1 MYNRYVSQ
9 GDGSFQRSWVP
20 DQPPRQQRPPQSA
33 PSKPPQPPQQSCPP
47 PPPPQPPAPPGP
59 GSSPLQFLKQL
70 LPKGFD
76 FGDLAI
82 LFLLLLMAGD
92 SKENRDN
99 ALLTMALYFIL

>member
-1 MYNRYVSQ
+1 MYNRYIPQS
-9 GDGSFQRSWVP
+9 DGSFQRNRMP
-20 DQPPRQQRPPQSA
+20 DKSPSPPSVQPVQ
-33 PSKPPQPPQQSCPP
+33 PSPP
-47 PPPPQPPAPPGP
+47 PPPPPGISAPQDSGGP
-59 GSSPLQFLKQL
+59 FGFLKQI

-92 SKENRDN
+92 NKENRDN

>member
-1 MYNRYVSQ
+1 MYNRYVPQS
-9 GDGSFQRSWVP
+9 DGSFQRNRMP
-20 DQPPRQQRPPQSA
+20 DKTPPSGSPP
-33 PSKPPQPPQQSCPP
+33 PPQQQPAQPP
-47 PPPPQPPAPPGP
+47 PPPASMPIIQSSGGP
-59 GSSPLQFLKQL
+59 FGFLKQI

-92 SKENRDN
+92 NKENRDN

>member
-1 MYNRYVSQ
+1 MYNRYVPQS
-9 GDGSFQRSWVP
+9 DGSFQRNRMP
-20 DQPPRQQRPPQSA
+20 DKTPPSG
-33 PSKPPQPPQQSCPP
+33 SP
-47 PPPPQPPAPPGP
+47 PPPPQQPAQPPPPPSMPIIQSNGGP
-59 GSSPLQFLKQL
+59 FGFLKQI

-92 SKENRDN
+92 NKENRDN

>member
-1 MYNRYVSQ
+1 MYNRYIPQS
-9 GDGSFQRSWVP
+9 DGSFQRNRMP
-20 DQPPRQQRPPQSA
+20 D
-33 PSKPPQPPQQSCPP
+33 KPP
-47 PPPPQPPAPPGP
+47 PPPVQQTQPSVPPPPPVISAPQDSGGP
-59 GSSPLQFLKQL
+59 FGFLKQI

-92 SKENRDN
+92 NRENRDN

>member
-1 MYNRYVSQ
+1 M
-9 GDGSFQRSWVP
+9 G
-20 DQPPRQQRPPQSA
+20 
-33 PSKPPQPPQQSCPP
+33 
-47 PPPPQPPAPPGP
+47 
-59 GSSPLQFLKQL
+59 FLKQI

-92 SKENRDN
+92 NKENRDN

>member
-1 MYNRYVSQ
+1 MYNRYIPQ
-9 GDGSFQRSWVP
+9 TDGSFQRSRIP
-20 DQPPRQQRPPQSA
+20 D
-33 PSKPPQPPQQSCPP
+33 KPAPP
-47 PPPPQPPAPPGP
+47 PPPPQPSTPPPSMPFPQDNGML
-59 GSSPLQFLKQL
+59 GFLKQI

-92 SKENRDN
+92 NKENRDN

>member
-1 MYNRYVSQ
+1 MYNRYIPQS
-9 GDGSFQRSWVP
+9 DGSFQRNRMP
-20 DQPPRQQRPPQSA
+20 D
-33 PSKPPQPPQQSCPP
+33 KPP
-47 PPPPQPPAPPGP
+47 PPPVQQTQPSVPPPPPVISAPQDSGGP
-59 GSSPLQFLKQL
+59 FGFLKQI

-92 SKENRDN
+92 NKENRDN